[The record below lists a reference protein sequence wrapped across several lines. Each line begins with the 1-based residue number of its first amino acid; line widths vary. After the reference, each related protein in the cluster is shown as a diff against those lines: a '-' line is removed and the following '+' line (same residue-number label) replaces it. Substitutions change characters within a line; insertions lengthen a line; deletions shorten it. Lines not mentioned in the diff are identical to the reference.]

1 MANTFTKIATVT
13 VGAGGLSTI
22 SFTSIP
28 SSYTDLCL
36 KASMRTSRADTADPV
51 TITFNGSST
60 TYAERRLWA
69 DGSSA
74 TTYTGTSIEAQ
85 YANSANSVSNAFS
98 NFEMYIPNYAA
109 NQNKPM
115 SYYSAYQNNVTTAYT
130 VRLTGVWA
138 TSTAINTITLDP
150 VYGNFVEHTTATLY
164 GILKA

>member
-13 VGAGGLSTI
+13 VGSGGASTI
-22 SFTSIP
+22 SFSSIP
-28 SSYTDLCL
+28 ASYTDLCL

-51 TITFNGSST
+51 TITFNSSST
-60 TYAERRLWA
+60 TYSERRLWF

-85 YANSANSVSNAFS
+85 YANGATSVSNAFN
-98 NFEMYIPNYAA
+98 NFEMYIPNYGAS
-109 NQNKPM
+109 QNKPM
-115 SYYSAYQNNVTTAYT
+115 SYYSAQQNNISTAYT

-150 VYGNFVEHTTATLY
+150 VYGNFVQYTTATLY